1 MKWLALG
8 AVLLFW
14 QWQDNSSKP
23 LPDKKKSEKK
33 IEETVIFEIP
43 EFYIQFLAALDSHGE
58 ILLNPPPSDVDR
70 KYFVRYVTPEGKA
83 YKAVT
88 EFEEKEFYAFITKIL
103 EYGVLD
109 DSKPSYPLNI
119 GYQKLVRALVFYN
132 IVSVDTLKKYGAI
145 YLSES
150 RNWVESAYYLDEAF
164 PGCIRQMSWSRSL
177 DRIGGFYFKVLL
189 KIKSGDSVKEI
200 RDWLDN
206 IVSNTNPHLEQDLFL
221 SFAKS
226 YGELIHKGA
235 VLSDEIENK
244 LFASCLKN
252 FNSSSELFGRVKN
265 FYILA
270 GLPLP
275 KKSIIANELIDW
287 LDKLTEP
294 VAQAVVE
301 FRSFRVE
308 FPKEKAKI
316 YRDVC
321 LQEFIDLESIL
332 YIIKIAGED
341 ADPKLWKKY
350 ADRAFHW
357 HQSKENRKIQEDNE
371 DCYHAAV
378 EGYRRAIAGGV
389 PIDKE
394 RLMEL
399 VKLGEEDLSL
409 RLRDLIIAYE
419 LAGHSTKSDFFVEK
433 FEERIEK
440 KKKLESGSG
449 AYYKYIQLKIYW
461 HTDELGSK
469 IVPFQDEIELAAYL
483 GNPERTREL
492 SCEIARYATERLKR
506 EGLEIYSCLKDAE
519 CLVFL
524 MAMRNL
530 NTPVYWELE
539 AILDIYE
546 NLGFKIGARS
556 LAHEL
561 HEKGFELPARRAYH
575 LGGLG
580 KEAETKLYEKQS
592 LEYWQQKQMIFSFIV
607 RRESILKK
615 KNK

>member
-14 QWQDNSSKP
+14 QWQDDSSNL
-23 LPDKKKSEKK
+23 LPDKEKLEKK
-33 IEETVIFEIP
+33 IEEKVVLEIP
-43 EFYIQFLAALDSHGE
+43 EFYIQFLAALDAHGE
-58 ILLNPPPSDVDR
+58 ILLNPPPSNVDR
-70 KYFVRYVTPEGKA
+70 KYFIRYVTPEGKV
-83 YKAVT
+83 YKAVA

-109 DSKPSYPLNI
+109 DSRPSYPMNI
-119 GYQKLVRALVFYN
+119 GYQKLVRALVYYN
-132 IVSVDTLKKYGAI
+132 IVSVDALKRYGAR

-177 DRIGGFYFKVLL
+177 DRIGGYYFKVLL

-206 IVSNTNPHLEQDLFL
+206 IVSNTNPDLEQDFFL
-221 SFAKS
+221 SFAKA
-226 YGELIHKGA
+226 YGELIRKGA
-235 VLSDEIENK
+235 TLSDEIENK

-252 FNSSSELFGRVKN
+252 FNPSSELFGRVKN

-275 KKSIIANELIDW
+275 KKNIIANELIAW

-301 FRSFRVE
+301 FRNFQVE

-389 PIDKE
+389 PIGKE

-399 VKLGEEDLSL
+399 IKIGEEDLSL
-409 RLRDLIIAYE
+409 RIRDLLIAYE
-419 LAGHSTKSDFFVEK
+419 LAGYNPKSDFFVEK
-433 FEERIEK
+433 FEERIAK
-440 KKKLESGSG
+440 KKTSESG
-449 AYYKYIQLKIYW
+449 AYYFNKELKIRW
-461 HTDELGSK
+461 HADDYGNK
-469 IVPFQDEIELAAYL
+469 IIPFQDEIELAAYL
-483 GNPERTREL
+483 GNPERTRKL
-492 SCEIARYATERLKR
+492 AGDIAKYAIERLQK
-506 EGLEIYSCLKDAE
+506 EGLEIYYWLQDAE
-519 CLVFL
+519 FLVFL

-530 NTPVYWELE
+530 NTPVYLEIE

-546 NLGFKIGARS
+546 NLEFKIGTRS
-556 LAHEL
+556 LAQYLMEV
-561 HEKGFELPARRAYH
+561 GFIIPARRAFH

-580 KEAETKLYEKQS
+580 KEAEEKYYSKHDDAYWKKEQS
-592 LEYWQQKQMIFSFIV
+592 DYSAEIRKEAIF
-607 RRESILKK
+607 KK
-615 KNK
+615 KKQ